1 VDGLDEM
8 RTAAAALANT
18 GLYRNCSAIE
28 HELIGLGFS
37 KAHDALKN
45 PEVRA
50 IINRACYTARNAA
63 AGIQEVKS
71 K

>member
-1 VDGLDEM
+1 VDGLDEI

-28 HELIGLGFS
+28 RELIGLGFS
-37 KAHDALKN
+37 KAHDALEN
-45 PEVRA
+45 PDVRA
-50 IINRACYTARNAA
+50 VINRACYTARNHTAR
-63 AGIQEVKS
+63 IQAVKN